1 MRPQA
6 NGVSRNR
13 QTQNGNIGKPSL
25 VAMFPTRKPL
35 SRRADL
41 LETQRLTAIHT
52 DWMMPPARCVVE
64 NRPPFHRSLIDVRRV
79 MSGGCGLKRP
89 VKNISGARFTS
100 QGKDDMSSGQRRLD
114 IEEIGGVTVAKFVDK
129 KILDETNIQNIGNQL
144 FALVDEDGRKKIV
157 LDFSIVEYLSSA
169 ALGKLI
175 TMDKKVKAAKSK
187 LRLCCIR
194 PEIYEVFE
202 ITRLNKIFDI
212 KSTQE
217 EALEGI

>member
-1 MRPQA
+1 M
-6 NGVSRNR
+6 
-13 QTQNGNIGKPSL
+13 
-25 VAMFPTRKPL
+25 
-35 SRRADL
+35 
-41 LETQRLTAIHT
+41 
-52 DWMMPPARCVVE
+52 
-64 NRPPFHRSLIDVRRV
+64 
-79 MSGGCGLKRP
+79 
-89 VKNISGARFTS
+89 
-100 QGKDDMSSGQRRLD
+100 
-114 IEEIGGVTVAKFVDK
+114 TVAKFVDK

-175 TMDKKVKAAKSK
+175 TMDKKVKAAKAK

-212 KSTQE
+212 KATQE
-217 EALEGI
+217 EALEGL

>member
-1 MRPQA
+1 VGDTWSRGGWLGQA
-6 NGVSRNR
+6 SPMY
-13 QTQNGNIGKPSL
+13 GK
-25 VAMFPTRKPL
+25 
-35 SRRADL
+35 
-41 LETQRLTAIHT
+41 EH
-52 DWMMPPARCVVE
+52 
-64 NRPPFHRSLIDVRRV
+64 
-79 MSGGCGLKRP
+79 MS
-89 VKNISGARFTS
+89 T
-100 QGKDDMSSGQRRLD
+100 GQRRLD
-114 IEEIGGVTVAKFVDK
+114 IEEIGGVTVARFVDK

-175 TMDKKVKAAKSK
+175 TMDKKVKTAKAK

-212 KSTQE
+212 KSTQD
-217 EALEGI
+217 EALDGI